1 MGELQWESSQG
12 TEEQTWRWTGDMK
25 VYWDLHAGSPGAD
38 GWMRLCFAMVNREGI
53 AYMGD
58 GTKTMYVPVVKG
70 QRLCALLEGIILV

>member
-1 MGELQWESSQG
+1 
-12 TEEQTWRWTGDMK
+12 MK

-58 GTKTMYVPVVKG
+58 GTKTMYVPAVKG
-70 QRLCALLEGIILV
+70 QRLCALLEGISCVNSAPRNKTLVPGVCSQ